1 MIVNQCYFTRK
12 LNTGFYKIYWMSLV
26 NSELYFFNDRDA
38 DNYFE
43 MHILTNSYVNKIVEP
58 IIIEKNWKETQ
69 NKEVHYQFESRMAA
83 RKVQHGNEEQA

>member
-1 MIVNQCYFTRK
+1 
-12 LNTGFYKIYWMSLV
+12 MSLV
-26 NSELYFFNDRDA
+26 NSELYFFNDRNA

-69 NKEVHYQFESRMAA
+69 NKEVHYPIELNLGG
-83 RKVQHGNEEQA
+83 KH